1 MRCPVV
7 ALRASKQLAFMAAG
21 AALVLVWGIAIF
33 GQDTA
38 RSRTDNQAGSAYPRL
53 PGTVTKAPEWLE
65 TDAPF
70 DVAKFFAAPTRE
82 RNAAPLYLDALFE
95 FGSTVES
102 CFPEGSER
110 DRRRQAAR
118 DRSERYKEV
127 AQLLRSDP
135 NSVPIAKVDEV
146 TKLYDSGFRKLA
158 EAQRRERCVFETGI
172 GAWPQTPHV
181 QESRMVAWIASLRV
195 QRAVQRGDFDAAVDD
210 VKTVLRL
217 AHDLQPRGDMV
228 SDLVAAAILRVVCG
242 NMVTAIL
249 GSPGLRAEH
258 CDRLLEALAAHDSKS
273 PDGYAEAL
281 RRNMLMPAARCAT
294 SLRTNARSRGIWE

>member
-38 RSRTDNQAGSAYPRL
+38 RSRTDNQAGSAYRGYRARSRRPRNGWKPML
-53 PGTVTKAPEWLE
+53 RSMSPSSSPHRRA
-65 TDAPF
+65 
-70 DVAKFFAAPTRE
+70 
-82 RNAAPLYLDALFE
+82 NA
-95 FGSTVES
+95 T
-102 CFPEGSER
+102 
-110 DRRRQAAR
+110 RRRCTSTLSLNSAAR
-118 DRSERYKEV
+118 WNHASPRDPARSPASSRPGSIRALKEV

-217 AHDLQPRGDMV
+217 AHDLQLRGDMV

-258 CDRLLEALAAHDSKS
+258 CDRLLKGLAA
-273 PDGYAEAL
+273 E
-281 RRNMLMPAARCAT
+281 
-294 SLRTNARSRGIWE
+294 